1 VVSEVFDREP
11 PRETDPDLM
20 IYDGFFTDS
29 DKQLMAT
36 IREAVPE
43 DLNRFDFPFKDRRLK
58 EMFFR
63 YRARNYLETLN
74 PEELALWEDFRMKRI
89 NSQKSREQY
98 NQSLVDAKSK
108 GIDQDILEKLEK
120 YVFGLGI

>member
-1 VVSEVFDREP
+1 
-11 PRETDPDLM
+11 M
-20 IYDGFFTDS
+20 IYDGFFTRS

-36 IREAVPE
+36 IRETIPG

-74 PEELALWEDFRMKRI
+74 SEELALWEDFRMKRI
-89 NSQKSREQY
+89 NSQKSRDQY
-98 NQSLVDAKSK
+98 NKSLVEAMNA
-108 GIDQDILEKLEK
+108 GIRNDILEKLEK